1 MPKHRVP
8 HDLSIDMAKKV
19 TEKAWETYSSKF
31 ANYNPTFRWGTDRRA
46 EVSFQAKGLTVRGSM
61 DILPDAVD
69 IDLEVPF
76 ILLPFK
82 KKTIEVVEEEIREW
96 ITKAKAG
103 QI

>member
-1 MPKHRVP
+1 MPKHIVP
-8 HDLSIDMAKKV
+8 HDLSIEMAKKV
-19 TEKAWETYSSKF
+19 TEKAWETYSAKY
-31 ANYNPTFRWGTDRRA
+31 ANYNPTMRWATDTRS

-61 DILPDAVD
+61 DILPNGVA

-96 ITKAKAG
+96 IAKAKAG
-103 QI
+103 EV